1 MIVECGVSSQ
11 LAGEASML
19 LLALQPSL
27 DLCCRIWSLPA
38 LGHVHATN
46 FRLLCNGSF
55 RILLQRELPFGHG
68 LFPAFGLFEI

>member
-1 MIVECGVSSQ
+1 MIVKCGVSSH

-27 DLCCRIWSLPA
+27 DLCCWIWSLPA
-38 LGHVHATN
+38 LRPVHATN

-55 RILLQRELPFGHG
+55 RILVLGELPIGHG
-68 LFPAFGLFEI
+68 LFPAFAFFEV